1 MTYRLNETSGHGSMV
16 TINVPSLHRCAEMC
30 RGMLC
35 WVQCKAALVAVRS
48 FDGCSAELCW
58 VRCKAVLGVV
68 QKCVGAVESCD
79 GRPAGAEV
87 MLKSSLTVSVVGEA
101 PKDARLHTRSCTYT
115 EKRALEAAC
124 NL

>member
-48 FDGCSAELCW
+48 FDGCGVGCGAKLCW
-58 VRCKAVLGVV
+58 VRCKTVWVQWKAVMADL
-68 QKCVGAVESCD
+68 QE
-79 GRPAGAEV
+79 
-87 MLKSSLTVSVVGEA
+87 L
-101 PKDARLHTRSCTYT
+101 RSC
-115 EKRALEAAC
+115 
-124 NL
+124 